1 MKNSHEGKILEELID
16 RFNVKKNALSI
27 FIGQHGSF
35 INKKIKSEELS
46 YEVLLKIRKY
56 FLEQFSYDIRN
67 DFSRILDRE
76 VESISEAD
84 VPYVETANIITKQRK
99 SITELKDEKH
109 ELVIKLND
117 AYEKIIQSTFIE
129 SIQLLRDE
137 QKLLRELLISMKK

>member
-56 FLEQFSYDIRN
+56 FLEQFS
-67 DFSRILDRE
+67 LT
-76 VESISEAD
+76 V
-84 VPYVETANIITKQRK
+84 
-99 SITELKDEKH
+99 
-109 ELVIKLND
+109 
-117 AYEKIIQSTFIE
+117 
-129 SIQLLRDE
+129 
-137 QKLLRELLISMKK
+137 

>member
-76 VESISEAD
+76 VESINEAD